1 MPVRRLI
8 SARRPSLIVNG
19 LLGLA
24 VLAAAAWGYLS
35 FSESTPRATASV
47 RTVPVVRGTVTAS
60 VTAAGN
66 LASAVTAAPTFATS
80 GIVTEID
87 VKVGDKVK
95 KGAVLAKVDDAVAR
109 RQLTAAR
116 SNLTAARDALDRAS
130 DAGGSTASAQAQV
143 TQAELDVETAQQAV
157 DGTVLAAP
165 MTGTVVAVNGTVG
178 SSSGSSGSSSGGGSS
193 GSSGSSSG
201 GGSGSSGGGSSS
213 GSSGGSGSSSGF
225 IQIQDLTKLQVSAA
239 FAEADA
245 TKLKPGMAATVTWNA
260 LPDATADAK
269 VASIDPNATT
279 SNGVVTY
286 GVVLSLDQLPDGAR
300 PGQTVQVSVTV
311 GTVDDAVA
319 VNAVAV
325 TGTGNRDT
333 VTVLENGEQV
343 SRPVQVGLEGDQ
355 LVEIT
360 SGLEVGDE
368 VVLPT
373 STGTSGGTG
382 GRNFPGGGGFS
393 GGGLTGG
400 GGPGGG
406 GFSGGGRRG

>member
-8 SARRPSLIVNG
+8 TARRPSLIVNG

-24 VLAAAAWGYLS
+24 VLAAAAWGYFS
-35 FSESTPRATASV
+35 FFASSTPTATAST
-47 RTVPVVRGTVTAS
+47 RTVAVVRGTVTAS
-60 VTAAGN
+60 VTASGS
-66 LASAVTAAPTFATS
+66 LASATTAAPTFATS
-80 GIVTEID
+80 GIVTEIN

-95 KGAVLAKVDDAVAR
+95 KGAVLAKVDDTTAR

-116 SNLTAARDALDRAS
+116 SNLAAAEDALDRAGA
-130 DAGGSTASAQAQV
+130 AGDSTTSAQAQV
-143 TQAELDVETAQQAV
+143 TEAELDVEEAQQAV
-157 DGTVLAAP
+157 DGTVLTAP
-165 MTGTVVAVNGTVG
+165 MAGTVVAVNGSVGGSSGSSGG
-178 SSSGSSGSSSGGGSS
+178 SSSGGSSGSSSGGSGSS
-193 GSSGSSSG
+193 SGGSSGSSSG
-201 GGSGSSGGGSSS
+201 S
-213 GSSGGSGSSSGF
+213 SGSSSGF
-225 IQIQDLTKLQVSAA
+225 IQIQDLTELQVSAA

-245 TKLKPGMAATVTWNA
+245 TKLKPGLAATVTWNA

-286 GVVLSLDQLPDGAR
+286 GVVLSLDQLPEDAR
-300 PGQTVQVSVTV
+300 PGQTVQVTVTV
-311 GTVDDAVA
+311 GTVEDAVA

-325 TGTGNRDT
+325 SGTGNRHT
-333 VTVLENGEQV
+333 VTVLENGQQV
-343 SRPVQVGLEGDQ
+343 SRQVQVGLEGDQ

-360 SGLEVGDE
+360 SGLEVGDQ

-373 STGTSGGTG
+373 SSTSTNNTNS
-382 GRNFPGGGGFS
+382 RNFPGGGGLT

-400 GGPGGG
+400 GGPAGG